1 MRGLEEWS
9 ANRKPASHLSQRWR
23 CIANPPVWPVN
34 RALDLPIHNSP
45 LDPASKID
53 IEAVE
58 LFDKQREQT
67 YSRNHRREDVCFEY
81 FGVYHCRIP

>member
-1 MRGLEEWS
+1 MVGEQE
-9 ANRKPASHLSQRWR
+9 ASQPPSQPRR
-23 CIANPPVWPVN
+23 CIADPAVWPVN

-53 IEAVE
+53 TEAVE

-67 YSRNHRREDVCFEY
+67 YSRNPRREEVCFEY
-81 FGVYHCRIP
+81 LGVYHCRIP